1 MKKKMLSLALMTIFI
16 SLMAL
21 GSAAYFTVEGRATNI
36 ITTGTV
42 DMKLE
47 EMQLVGKEEVP
58 YPTKTITGVMPS
70 QKVSKIPYIVG
81 VEGTQPFYTRVKVD
95 VTVLVEEKVDEAGL
109 KYILI
114 NYDTEN
120 WEQGADGWWYYKG
133 EVEAKDRVALFT
145 EVTFAPEMPNEYQN
159 CTVTID
165 VSAQATQVKNNP
177 VPVDENGESDFTA
190 IVGWPVKNAQ

>member
-42 DMKLE
+42 DMELK
-47 EMQLVGKEEVP
+47 EMQLVGEEEVP
-58 YPTKTITGVMPS
+58 YPEDKTITGILPS

-95 VTVLVEEKVDEAGL
+95 VTVLVDGEADEAGL
-109 KYILI
+109 EYIDLD
-114 NYDTEN
+114 YDKTN

-133 EVEAKDRVALFT
+133 EVKEKDRVALFT
-145 EVTFAPEMPNEYQN
+145 EVAFAPEMPNDYQN
-159 CTVTID
+159 CTVKVA

-177 VPVDENGESDFTA
+177 VPEAGYTA
-190 IVGWPVKNAQ
+190 IVGWPVADAQ

>member
-42 DMKLE
+42 DMELE
-47 EMQLVGKEEVP
+47 EMQLVGEEEVP
-58 YPTKTITGVMPS
+58 YPEDKTITGVMPS

-95 VTVLVEEKVDEAGL
+95 ITVLVEEKVDEAGL
-109 KYILI
+109 KYILP
-114 NYDTEN
+114 NYDKTN

-133 EVEAKDRVALFT
+133 EVKEKDRVALFT
-145 EVTFAPEMPNEYQN
+145 EVAFAPEMPNDYQN
-159 CTVTID
+159 CTVKVA

-177 VPVDENGESDFTA
+177 VPEAGYTA
-190 IVGWPVKNAQ
+190 IVGWPAEIAQ

>member
-1 MKKKMLSLALMTIFI
+1 MKKRMLSLALMTIFI

-42 DMKLE
+42 DMELE
-47 EMQLVGKEEVP
+47 EMQLVGEEEVP
-58 YPTKTITGVMPS
+58 YPEDTITGILPS

-95 VTVLVEEKVDEAGL
+95 ITVLVDGEADEAGL
-109 KYILI
+109 EYIDLD
-114 NYDTEN
+114 YDKTN

-133 EVEAKDRVALFT
+133 EVKEKDRVALFT
-145 EVTFAPEMPNEYQN
+145 EVAFAPEMPNDYQN
-159 CTVTID
+159 CTVKVA

-177 VPVDENGESDFTA
+177 VPEAGYTA
-190 IVGWPVKNAQ
+190 IVGWPEADAQ

>member
-42 DMKLE
+42 DMELE
-47 EMQLVGKEEVP
+47 EMQLVGEEEVP
-58 YPTKTITGVMPS
+58 YPEDKTITGILPS

-95 VTVLVEEKVDEAGL
+95 VTVLVDGEADEAGL
-109 KYILI
+109 EYIDLD
-114 NYDTEN
+114 YDKTN

-133 EVEAKDRVALFT
+133 EVKEKDRVALFT
-145 EVTFAPEMPNEYQN
+145 EVAFAPEMPNDYQN
-159 CTVTID
+159 CTVKVA

-177 VPVDENGESDFTA
+177 VPEAGYTA
-190 IVGWPVKNAQ
+190 IVGWPEADAQ

>member
-42 DMKLE
+42 DMELE
-47 EMQLVGKEEVP
+47 EMQLVGEEEVP
-58 YPTKTITGVMPS
+58 YPEDKTITGVMPS

-95 VTVLVEEKVDEAGL
+95 ITVLVEEKVDEAGL
-109 KYILI
+109 KYIRP
-114 NYDTEN
+114 NYDKTN

-133 EVEAKDRVALFT
+133 EVKEKDRVALFT
-145 EVTFAPEMPNEYQN
+145 EVAFAPEMPNDYQN
-159 CTVTID
+159 CTVKVA

-177 VPVDENGESDFTA
+177 VPEAGYTA
-190 IVGWPVKNAQ
+190 IVGWPEADAQ

>member
-42 DMKLE
+42 DMELE
-47 EMQLVGKEEVP
+47 EMQLVGEEEVP
-58 YPTKTITGVMPS
+58 YPEDKTITGILPS

-95 VTVLVEEKVDEAGL
+95 VTVLVDGEADEAGL
-109 KYILI
+109 EYIDLD
-114 NYDTEN
+114 YDKTN

-133 EVEAKDRVALFT
+133 EVKEKDRVALFT
-145 EVTFAPEMPNEYQN
+145 EVAFAPEMPNDYQN
-159 CTVTID
+159 CTVKVA

-177 VPVDENGESDFTA
+177 VPEAGYTA
-190 IVGWPVKNAQ
+190 IVGWPVADAQ

>member
-1 MKKKMLSLALMTIFI
+1 MKKRMLSLALMTIFI

-42 DMKLE
+42 EMELQ
-47 EMQLVGKEEVP
+47 EMQLVGEEEIP
-58 YPTKTITGVMPS
+58 YPTQTITGVMPS

-177 VPVDENGESDFTA
+177 VPEAGYTA
-190 IVGWPVKNAQ
+190 IVGWPEADAQ

>member
-42 DMKLE
+42 DMELE
-47 EMQLVGKEEVP
+47 EMQLVGEEEVP
-58 YPTKTITGVMPS
+58 YPEDKTITGILPS
-70 QKVSKIPYIVG
+70 QKVSKIPYVVG

-109 KYILI
+109 EYIDLD
-114 NYDTEN
+114 YDKTN

-133 EVEAKDRVALFT
+133 EVKEKDRVALFT
-145 EVTFAPEMPNEYQN
+145 EVAFAPEMPNDYQN
-159 CTVTID
+159 CTVKVA

-177 VPVDENGESDFTA
+177 VPEAGYTA
-190 IVGWPVKNAQ
+190 IVGWPVADAQ

>member
-42 DMKLE
+42 DMELE
-47 EMQLVGKEEVP
+47 EMQLVGEEEVP
-58 YPTKTITGVMPS
+58 YPEDTITGILPS

-95 VTVLVEEKVDEAGL
+95 ITVLVEEKVDEAGL
-109 KYILI
+109 KYIRP
-114 NYDTEN
+114 NYDKTN

-133 EVEAKDRVALFT
+133 EVKEKDRVALFT
-145 EVTFAPEMPNEYQN
+145 EVAFAPEMPNDYQN
-159 CTVTID
+159 CTVKVA

-177 VPVDENGESDFTA
+177 VPEAGYTA
-190 IVGWPVKNAQ
+190 IVGWPVADAQ

>member
-42 DMKLE
+42 DMELE
-47 EMQLVGKEEVP
+47 EMQLVGEEEVP
-58 YPTKTITGVMPS
+58 YPEDTITGILPS

-95 VTVLVEEKVDEAGL
+95 ITVLVEEKVDEAGL
-109 KYILI
+109 KYIRP
-114 NYDTEN
+114 NYDKTN

-133 EVEAKDRVALFT
+133 EVKEKDRVALFT
-145 EVTFAPEMPNEYQN
+145 EVAFAPEMPNDYQN
-159 CTVTID
+159 CTVKVA

-177 VPVDENGESDFTA
+177 VPEAGYTA
-190 IVGWPVKNAQ
+190 IVGWPEADAQ

>member
-1 MKKKMLSLALMTIFI
+1 MLSLALMTIFI

-42 DMKLE
+42 DMELE
-47 EMQLVGKEEVP
+47 EMQLVGEEEVP
-58 YPTKTITGVMPS
+58 YPEDKTITGILPS

-95 VTVLVEEKVDEAGL
+95 VTVLVDGEADEAGL
-109 KYILI
+109 EYIDLD
-114 NYDTEN
+114 YDKTN

-133 EVEAKDRVALFT
+133 EVKEKDRVALFT
-145 EVTFAPEMPNEYQN
+145 EVTFAPEMPNDYQN
-159 CTVTID
+159 CTVKVA

-177 VPVDENGESDFTA
+177 VPEAGYTA
-190 IVGWPVKNAQ
+190 IVGWPEADAQ

>member
-1 MKKKMLSLALMTIFI
+1 MLSLALMTIFI

-42 DMKLE
+42 DMELK
-47 EMQLVGKEEVP
+47 EMQLVGEEEVP
-58 YPTKTITGVMPS
+58 YPEDKTITGILPS

-95 VTVLVEEKVDEAGL
+95 VTVLVDGEADEAGL
-109 KYILI
+109 EYIDLD
-114 NYDTEN
+114 YDKTN

-133 EVEAKDRVALFT
+133 EVKEKDRVALFT
-145 EVTFAPEMPNEYQN
+145 EVAFAPEMPNDYQN
-159 CTVTID
+159 CTVKVA

-177 VPVDENGESDFTA
+177 VPEAGYTA
-190 IVGWPVKNAQ
+190 IVGWPEADAQ

>member
-1 MKKKMLSLALMTIFI
+1 MKKKILTLALTTIFI

-42 DMKLE
+42 DMALE
-47 EMQLVGKEEVP
+47 EMQLVGEEEVP
-58 YPTKTITGVMPS
+58 YPGDTITGILPS
-70 QKVSKIPYIVG
+70 QKVSKIPYVVG

-95 VTVLVEEKVDEAGL
+95 VTVLVKGEADTEGL
-109 KYILI
+109 QYIDL

-120 WEQGADGWWYYKG
+120 WAQGADGWWYYKG

-145 EVTFAPEMPNEYQN
+145 EVAFAPEMPNEYQD
-159 CTVTID
+159 CTVTVA

-177 VPVDENGESDFTA
+177 VPEAGYTA
-190 IVGWPVKNAQ
+190 IVGWPEADAQ

>member
-1 MKKKMLSLALMTIFI
+1 MKKRMLSLALMTIFI

-42 DMKLE
+42 DMELE
-47 EMQLVGKEEVP
+47 EMQLVGEEEVP
-58 YPTKTITGVMPS
+58 YPEDKTITGILPS

-95 VTVLVEEKVDEAGL
+95 ITVLVDGEADEAGL
-109 KYILI
+109 EYIDLD
-114 NYDTEN
+114 YDKTN

-133 EVEAKDRVALFT
+133 EVKEKDRVALFT
-145 EVTFAPEMPNEYQN
+145 EVAFAPEMPNDYQN
-159 CTVTID
+159 CTVKVA

-177 VPVDENGESDFTA
+177 VPEAGYTA
-190 IVGWPVKNAQ
+190 IVGWPEADAQ

>member
-42 DMKLE
+42 DMELE
-47 EMQLVGKEEVP
+47 EMQLVGEEEVP
-58 YPTKTITGVMPS
+58 YPEDKTITGVMPS

-95 VTVLVEEKVDEAGL
+95 ITVLVEEKVDEAGL
-109 KYILI
+109 KYILP
-114 NYDTEN
+114 NYDKTN

-133 EVEAKDRVALFT
+133 EVEEKDRVALFT
-145 EVTFAPEMPNEYQN
+145 EVAFAPEMPNDYQN
-159 CTVTID
+159 CTVKVA

-177 VPVDENGESDFTA
+177 VPEAGYTA
-190 IVGWPVKNAQ
+190 IVGWPEADAQ

>member
-42 DMKLE
+42 DMELE
-47 EMQLVGKEEVP
+47 EMQLVGEEEVP
-58 YPTKTITGVMPS
+58 YPEDTITGILPS

-95 VTVLVEEKVDEAGL
+95 ITVLVEEKVDEAGL
-109 KYILI
+109 KYILP
-114 NYDTEN
+114 NYDKTN

-133 EVEAKDRVALFT
+133 EVKEKDRVALFT
-145 EVTFAPEMPNEYQN
+145 EVAFAPEMPNDYQN
-159 CTVTID
+159 CTVKVA

-177 VPVDENGESDFTA
+177 VPEAGYTA
-190 IVGWPVKNAQ
+190 IVGWPEADAQ

>member
-42 DMKLE
+42 DMELKEL
-47 EMQLVGKEEVP
+47 QLVGEEEVP
-58 YPTKTITGVMPS
+58 YPEDKTITGVMPS

-95 VTVLVEEKVDEAGL
+95 ITVLVEEKVDEVGL
-109 KYILI
+109 KYILP
-114 NYDTEN
+114 NYDKTN

-177 VPVDENGESDFTA
+177 VPEAGYTA
-190 IVGWPVKNAQ
+190 IVGWPEADAQ